1 MESQRVKCL
10 TEGYLR
16 GWLSFQYPLST
27 SWLKEEIILNY
38 IQEQHLYDL
47 LQNKL
52 FIETVLRSSF
62 ERKTKE
68 SLDPIFEV
76 SRSLIELKLPS
87 AVPKDTIKKDTA
99 ELKREDLVKWK
110 DFLEKVNKK

>member
-16 GWLSFQYPLST
+16 GWLSFQYPLET
-27 SWLKEEIILNY
+27 SRFKEELILAY
-38 IQEQHLYDL
+38 IQEERLYGL

-52 FIETVLRSSF
+52 FIETVLRSNF
-62 ERKTKE
+62 ERKTKDV
-68 SLDPIFEV
+68 LDPIFDV

-87 AVPKDTIKKDTA
+87 AVPDDTIKKDNT
-99 ELKREDLVKWK
+99 ELKKEDLAKWK

>member
-16 GWLSFQYPLST
+16 GWLSFQYPLES
-27 SWLKEEIILNY
+27 SKFKEELVLGY
-38 IQEQHLYDL
+38 IQEQRLYGL
-47 LQNKL
+47 LQHKL

-62 ERKTKE
+62 ERKTKDT
-68 SLDPIFEV
+68 LDPIFDV
-76 SRSLIELKLPS
+76 SRALIELKLPS
-87 AVPKDTIKKDTA
+87 AVPTDTIKKDAA